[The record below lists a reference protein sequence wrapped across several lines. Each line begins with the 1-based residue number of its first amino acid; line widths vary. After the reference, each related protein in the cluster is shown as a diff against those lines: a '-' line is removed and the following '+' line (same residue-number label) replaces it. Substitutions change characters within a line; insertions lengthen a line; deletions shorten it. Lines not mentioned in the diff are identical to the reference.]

1 MGVVYAVFDP
11 DLERKVALKVLRGAG
26 DSAEAR
32 QRLLREARAM
42 ARLAHPNVLTV
53 HEVGSASG
61 QDFIA
66 MELVDGATLEDWR
79 SASPRSEREIV
90 AAFTLAGR
98 GLAAAHAAG
107 LVHRD
112 FKPRNVL
119 RHKDGRIVVTDFGL
133 VVGVAQQVDA
143 LTTTLPSDASADSST
158 TPSSLSGLTQTG
170 ALLGTPAY
178 MAPEQWTGA
187 TVGPPADQFA
197 FCVALWEALAK
208 DRPYKGTTL

>member
-1 MGVVYAVFDP
+1 A
-11 DLERKVALKVLRGAG
+11 
-26 DSAEAR
+26 AE
-32 QRLLREARAM
+32 
-42 ARLAHPNVLTV
+42 
-53 HEVGSASG
+53 
-61 QDFIA
+61 
-66 MELVDGATLEDWR
+66 
-79 SASPRSEREIV
+79 PRSEREII
-90 AAFTLAGR
+90 AAFVAAGR

-133 VVGVAQQVDA
+133 VVGIAQQVDV
-143 LTTTLPSDASADSST
+143 LTTTLPAGATVDSST

-178 MAPEQWTGA
+178 MAPEQWTGE
-187 TVGPPADQFA
+187 TIGPPADQFA

-208 DRPYKGTTL
+208 ERPYRGTTLEALKSEVTEGKRGDEAKLPRRLRTI